1 MRLLLS
7 EVDKRVDVKLDRSI
21 RADNV
26 RGVMAFGDK
35 NDYPQ
40 IIERLILSS
49 IDAKAIADV
58 YAKFIVGLGFENEAI
73 NSVVVGKDSR
83 GKQITILSLL
93 RQFAQSLSFYAGG
106 YVHVNKNLAGEV
118 VNARLVPFKNCRF
131 SKPDTRGFSSKIA
144 VYENWHKEKGE
155 KFDKND
161 IRFYDVWNDNV
172 DVLKE
177 QIKTAGG
184 VDKHKGQIY
193 FQFLDNAYLYPLS
206 PFDQVYLDC
215 DTQNQIS
222 IFKNNQI
229 RNGFTDKTVFRVA
242 GDEDALEDIAANI
255 KKMMG
260 ADGDNSII
268 IEDEINRETG
278 KLDDQSQIV
287 AETIKSNIDAKLFES
302 WEGALTNN
310 IRKANKA
317 LPAVL
322 IDYDESK
329 LGTTSGEGI
338 VQAVNFY
345 NAMTN
350 DDRALV
356 SEMFKEIFSKSTNN
370 ILKSNLNWNIK
381 RLSINEYSNVSAANG
396 DKANQQE

>member
-1 MRLLLS
+1 MRLILS
-7 EVDKRVDVKLDRSI
+7 ETDKRIKVALDRSI
-21 RADNV
+21 KAD
-26 RGVMAFGDK
+26 GVAGIMTFGEK

-58 YAKFIVGLGFENEAI
+58 YAKFIVGMGFENEAI
-73 NSVVVGKDSR
+73 NNVVVGKDSR
-83 GKQITILSLL
+83 GKQITMLSLL
-93 RQFAQSLSFYAGG
+93 RQFAQSASYYAGG
-106 YVHVNKNLAGEV
+106 YIHCNINLSGEV

-131 SKPDTRGFSSKIA
+131 SKPDSRGYSGKIA
-144 VYENWHKEKGE
+144 VYENWEKEKGE
-155 KFDKND
+155 KFDKNA
-161 IRFYDVWNDNV
+161 IRFYDVFNLNKSV
-172 DVLKE
+172 IQE
-177 QIKTAGG
+177 QIKAAGG
-184 VDKHKGQIY
+184 VEKHKGQIY

-206 PFDQVYLDC
+206 PFDPVYLDC
-215 DTQNQIS
+215 DTQSQIS

-242 GDEDALEDIAANI
+242 GDEDAVEDIAANI

-268 IEDEINRETG
+268 IEEQINRETG
-278 KLDDQSQIV
+278 KLDEQSQIV

-310 IRKANKA
+310 IRKSNKA

-356 SEMFKEIFSKSTNN
+356 SEMFKEIFSKSVDPV
-370 ILKSNLNWNIK
+370 LKNNLNWNIK
-381 RLSINEYSNVSAANG
+381 PLIINEYSNLSTADG
-396 DKANQQE
+396 NQAD

>member
-1 MRLLLS
+1 MRLILK
-7 EVDKRVDVKLDRSI
+7 EIDKRIEVKLDRSI
-21 RADNV
+21 VAD
-26 RGVMAFGDK
+26 GVKGIMKFGES

-58 YAKFIVGLGFENEAI
+58 YAKFLIGMGFENDAI

-93 RQFAQSLSFYAGG
+93 RQFAQSASFYSGG
-106 YVHVNKNLAGEV
+106 YIHVNLNLSGEV

-131 SKPDTRGFSSKIA
+131 AKPDTRGFSGKIA
-144 VYENWHKEKGE
+144 VFENWEKDIKSDV
-155 KFDKND
+155 KFNKSN
-161 IRFYDVWNDNV
+161 IRFYNV
-172 DVLKE
+172 FNLNKEVLTDQFKE
-177 QIKTAGG
+177 FGG
-184 VDKHKGQIY
+184 VENHNGQIY

-206 PFDQVYLDC
+206 PFDPVYLDC
-215 DTQNQIS
+215 DTQSQIA

-229 RNGFTDKTVFRVA
+229 RNGFTDKTIFRVA
-242 GDEDALEDIAANI
+242 GDEDATEEIGQNLKA
-255 KKMMG
+255 MMG
-260 ADGDNSII
+260 ADGDNCTI
-268 IEDEINRETG
+268 IEDTINPETG
-278 KLDDQSQIV
+278 KLDDKSPIV
-287 AETIKSNIDAKLFES
+287 AESIKSNINPRLFES
-302 WEGALTNN
+302 WESALSNN

-345 NAMTN
+345 NAMTS
-350 DDRALV
+350 DDRALI
-356 SEMFKEIFSKSTNN
+356 SEMFKEIFSKSTNPVLQN
-370 ILKSNLNWNIK
+370 NVNWNIK
-381 RLSINEYSNVSAANG
+381 PLVINEYSNVSAANG
-396 DKANQQE
+396 GQAD

>member
-1 MRLLLS
+1 MRLILS
-7 EVDKRVDVKLDRSI
+7 ETDKRIKVALDRSI
-21 RADNV
+21 KAD
-26 RGVMAFGDK
+26 GVAGIMTFGEK

-58 YAKFIVGLGFENEAI
+58 YAKFIVGMGFENEAI
-73 NSVVVGKDSR
+73 NSVVIGKDSR
-83 GKQITILSLL
+83 GKQITMLSLL
-93 RQFAQSLSFYAGG
+93 RQFAQSASYYAGG
-106 YVHVNKNLAGEV
+106 YIHCNINLSGEV

-131 SKPDTRGFSSKIA
+131 SKPDSRGYSGKIA
-144 VYENWHKEKGE
+144 VYENWEKEKGE
-155 KFDKND
+155 KFDKNA
-161 IRFYDVWNDNV
+161 IRFYDVFNLNKSV
-172 DVLKE
+172 IQE
-177 QIKTAGG
+177 QIKAAGG
-184 VDKHKGQIY
+184 VEKHKGQIY

-206 PFDQVYLDC
+206 PFDPVYLDC
-215 DTQNQIS
+215 DTQSQIS

-242 GDEDALEDIAANI
+242 GDEDAVEDIAANI

-268 IEDEINRETG
+268 IEEQINRETG
-278 KLDDQSQIV
+278 KLDEQSQIV

-310 IRKANKA
+310 IRKSNKA

-356 SEMFKEIFSKSTNN
+356 SEMFKEIFSKSVDPV
-370 ILKSNLNWNIK
+370 LKNNLNWNIK
-381 RLSINEYSNVSAANG
+381 PLIINEYSNLSTADG
-396 DKANQQE
+396 NQAD

>member
-1 MRLLLS
+1 MRLILS
-7 EVDKRVDVKLDRSI
+7 ETDKRVDVKLDRSI
-21 RADNV
+21 KSD
-26 RGVMAFGDK
+26 GVAGIMTFGDK

-58 YAKFIVGLGFENEAI
+58 YAKFIVGMGFENEAI

-83 GKQITILSLL
+83 GKQITLLSLL
-93 RQFAQSLSFYAGG
+93 RQFAQSASYYAGG
-106 YVHVNKNLAGEV
+106 YIHCNINLAGEV

-131 SKPDTRGFSSKIA
+131 SKPDSRGYSGKIA
-144 VYENWHKEKGE
+144 VYENWEKEKGE
-155 KFDKND
+155 KFDKNA
-161 IRFYDVWNDNV
+161 IRFYDVFNLNKSV
-172 DVLKE
+172 IQE
-177 QIKTAGG
+177 QIKVAGG
-184 VDKHKGQIY
+184 VEKHKGQIY

-206 PFDQVYLDC
+206 PFDPVYLDC
-215 DTQNQIS
+215 DTQSQIS

-242 GDEDALEDIAANI
+242 GDEDAVEDIAANI

-268 IEDEINRETG
+268 IEEQINRETG

-302 WEGALTNN
+302 WEQALTNN
-310 IRKANKA
+310 IRKSNKA

-338 VQAVNFY
+338 VQAINFY

-356 SEMFKEIFSKSTNN
+356 SEMFKEIFSKSVEPVLKNN
-370 ILKSNLNWNIK
+370 VNWKIK
-381 RLSINEYSNVSAANG
+381 PLIINEYSNIPAADG
-396 DKANQQE
+396 NQAD

>member
-1 MRLLLS
+1 MRLILS
-7 EVDKRVDVKLDRSI
+7 ETDKRIKVALDRSI
-21 RADNV
+21 KAD
-26 RGVMAFGDK
+26 GVAGIMTFGEK

-58 YAKFIVGLGFENEAI
+58 YAKFIVGMGFENEAI
-73 NSVVVGKDSR
+73 NNVVVGKDSR
-83 GKQITILSLL
+83 GKQITMLSLL
-93 RQFAQSLSFYAGG
+93 RQFAQSASYYAGG
-106 YVHVNKNLAGEV
+106 YIHCNINLSGEV

-131 SKPDTRGFSSKIA
+131 SKPDSRGYSGKIA
-144 VYENWHKEKGE
+144 VYENWEKEKGE
-155 KFDKND
+155 KFDKNA
-161 IRFYDVWNDNV
+161 IRFYDVFNLNKSV
-172 DVLKE
+172 IQE
-177 QIKTAGG
+177 QIKAAGG
-184 VDKHKGQIY
+184 VEKHKGQIY

-206 PFDQVYLDC
+206 PFDPVYLDC
-215 DTQNQIS
+215 DTQSQIS

-242 GDEDALEDIAANI
+242 GDEDAVEDIAANI

-268 IEDEINRETG
+268 IEDQINRETG
-278 KLDDQSQIV
+278 KLDEQSQIV

-310 IRKANKA
+310 IRKSNKA

-356 SEMFKEIFSKSTNN
+356 SEMFKEIFSKSVDPV
-370 ILKSNLNWNIK
+370 LKNNLNWNIK
-381 RLSINEYSNVSAANG
+381 PLIINEYSNLSTADG
-396 DKANQQE
+396 NQAD